1 MPKKLTIY
9 DVAKKANV
17 AISTVSRVLNDSPY
31 VSDETKSK
39 VDLAIKELDFRP
51 QFNARKLARS
61 EPQIIAVAVPTFT
74 TPFFNE
80 VLKGVKDELMDIDL
94 DFIIYNTGSADPE
107 ENFKNFLDRGVPDA
121 LLIFSIDITDE
132 IHNRLKGMQVP
143 VVLVGSNHPEYN
155 YIYWDNYQ
163 GGTLAAKHLIDKG
176 YRDFGIIRSHSKSQ
190 ITDDREKGF
199 RDTLSEAGISL
210 AEDRIVTG
218 ITKKHAGFSEEA
230 GYEAVKILKDRDQI
244 PEVIFCTNDAQ
255 AIGAMHAIDEL
266 GLSIPEDIGIMGYDN
281 IKVARYLG
289 LTTVDQQMYDVGIKA
304 IKSLRALIK
313 DMEQPSKHVVIPPTI
328 VERKSTQ
335 KPKS

>member
-31 VSDETKSK
+31 VSEETKSK
-39 VDLAIKELDFRP
+39 VDMAIKELDFRP

-80 VLKGVKDELMDIDL
+80 VLKGVKDELMDVDL

-121 LLIFSIDITDE
+121 LLIFSINITEE
-132 IHNRLKGMQVP
+132 IHSRIQSMNVP
-143 VVLVGSNHPEYN
+143 VVLVGSNHDEYN
-155 YIYWDNYQ
+155 FIYWDNYQ
-163 GGTLAAKHLIDKG
+163 GGTLAARHLLDKG
-176 YRDFGIIRSHSKSQ
+176 YKDFGIIRSHSKSQ
-190 ITDDREKGF
+190 ITDEREKGF
-199 RDTLSEAGISL
+199 RDTLTEAGITVPEEKL
-210 AEDRIVTG
+210 VTG

-230 GYEAVKILKDRDQI
+230 GYEAIKILKDRDSM
-244 PEVIFCTNDAQ
+244 PEALFCTNDAQ
-255 AIGAMHAIDEL
+255 AIGAMHALDEL
-266 GLSIPEDIGIMGYDN
+266 GMRVPEDIAIMGYDN
-281 IKVARYLG
+281 IKVSRYLG

-304 IKSLRALIK
+304 IKTLRALIK

-335 KPKS
+335 KPK